1 MEHAAAL
8 EEFKLGL
15 ARLRDG
21 FPAQALPH
29 VQRAAELEQH
39 NPFYLSYLGV
49 LVALTQKRWTD
60 AEHLC
65 TVALKMKRTHPQLHL
80 NLAEVYLAAGRREE
94 AVEALAAGLQYTN
107 RHPSLRRA
115 LARIS
120 QRRRPVVPFLPRTS
134 VVNKLLGRMR
144 HRALM
149 LLAP

>member
-1 MEHAAAL
+1 MQNAAAF

-15 ARLRDG
+15 TRLRDG

-49 LVALTQKRWTD
+49 LVALTQNRWAE

-65 TVALKMKRTHPQLHL
+65 TAALKMKRTHPQLHL
-80 NLAEVYLAAGRREE
+80 NLAEVYLAAGRREDAAE
-94 AVEALAAGLQYTN
+94 VLATGLHYTN

-115 LARIS
+115 LERIS
-120 QRRRPVVPFLPRTS
+120 QRRRPVIPFLPRTH

-144 HRALM
+144 HRVLM